1 MLLTLV
7 VSTTIEIVQL
17 NIGRTF
23 DVDDIILNTVG
34 GIIGSGIYIITD
46 SIKERL
52 PKIFKNDTIINI
64 LVIILIIAIIM
75 FSFNLNILNQFSK
88 IVR

>member
-7 VSTTIEIVQL
+7 VSATIEIVQL

-23 DVDDIILNTVG
+23 DVDDIILNTIG